1 MPKALVINPN
11 TTAAMSS
18 DIALHAARVFTPPW
32 ECDVVQPRGGPQS
45 IETWVDMYIST
56 LAMLDLLKD
65 HSDADGILIVCFG
78 DPGLFALREILD
90 VPVVGLAEAN
100 FLTACMLGMRF
111 GVIAGLQKDAA
122 GIENLLWT
130 YGLEKRCAGFQTIDL
145 TVLDMHQSHA
155 KTLAMLVQASLAL
168 ADKGAEVL
176 VLGCAGLSGFRQ
188 ELALKAGLPVIEPVE
203 AACWQLRSLVELG
216 LRTSRSGIFA
226 KPSPKQL
233 TGIDSILA
241 KPLGE
246 WLKKQTE
253 KGFENK

>member
-11 TTAAMSS
+11 TTAAMTA
-18 DIALHAARVFTPPW
+18 DIGLHATRVFTPPW
-32 ECDVVQPRGGPQS
+32 DCEVIQPRGGPQS
-45 IETWVDMYIST
+45 IESWVDMYIST
-56 LAMLDLLKD
+56 VAMLDLLKD
-65 HSDADGILIVCFG
+65 HGDADGILIACFG
-78 DPGLFALREILD
+78 DPGLFALREIVD

-100 FLTACMLGMRF
+100 FFTACMLGLRF
-111 GVIAGLQKDAA
+111 GVIAVLKKDAA

-130 YGLEKRCAGFQTIDL
+130 YGLEKRCAGLQTIDL

-188 ELALKAGLPVIEPVE
+188 ELESQAGLPVIEPVE

-216 LRTSRSGIFA
+216 LRTSRAGLFA

-233 TGIDSILA
+233 TDIDSILA
-241 KPLGE
+241 KHLGE
-246 WLKKQTE
+246 WLKTQTE
-253 KGFENK
+253 QGFNRD